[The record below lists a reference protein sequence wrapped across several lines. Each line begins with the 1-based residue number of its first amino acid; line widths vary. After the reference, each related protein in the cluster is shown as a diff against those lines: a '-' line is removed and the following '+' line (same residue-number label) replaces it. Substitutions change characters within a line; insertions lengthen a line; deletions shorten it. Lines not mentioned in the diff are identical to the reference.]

1 MENTDEISGS
11 EVNRIE
17 ELETIIRQHKFAVSG
32 GAVLGGFGKL
42 PKNQSE
48 LPLEQR
54 LANIQKARAAYD
66 IQSTEINIGGSF
78 DDGYRFS

>member
-1 MENTDEISGS
+1 MEDSNEIGYS
-11 EVNRIE
+11 EVGRIE
-17 ELETIIRQHKFAVSG
+17 ELETIIRRHKFAVSG

-54 LANIQKARAAYD
+54 LANIKAARAKY
-66 IQSTEINIGGSF
+66 ELVGENISIAGSF
-78 DDGYRFS
+78 EDGFKFS

>member
-1 MENTDEISGS
+1 MENSDEESRSAVI
-11 EVNRIE
+11 RIE
-17 ELETIIRQHKFAVSG
+17 ELETIIHRHKFAVSS

-54 LANIQKARAAYD
+54 LSNIQAARAKYELVGENID
-66 IQSTEINIGGSF
+66 IAGSF
-78 DDGYRFS
+78 DDGFKFS

>member
-1 MENTDEISGS
+1 MEDSNEISNS
-11 EVNRIE
+11 EVSRIE
-17 ELETIIRQHKFAVSG
+17 ELETIIRRHKFAVSG

-54 LANIQKARAAYD
+54 LANIQAARAKYD
-66 IQSTEINIGGSF
+66 IKGVNVDITGSF
-78 DDGYRFS
+78 QDGFKFS